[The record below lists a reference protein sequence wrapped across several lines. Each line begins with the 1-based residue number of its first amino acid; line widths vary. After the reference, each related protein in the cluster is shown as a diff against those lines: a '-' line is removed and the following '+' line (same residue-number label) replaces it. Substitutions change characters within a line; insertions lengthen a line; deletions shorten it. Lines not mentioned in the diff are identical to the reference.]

1 MLLSLIVLQE
11 ECGRVGHGV
20 TLTQLALL
28 AKAKRKP
35 AHGGALCREL
45 DEALSRFTDGIR
57 RQRCLSALLVS
68 GTDLLDRGLQG

>member
-20 TLTQLALL
+20 TLTQLAPL

-35 AHGGALCREL
+35 AQNNG
-45 DEALSRFTDGIR
+45 
-57 RQRCLSALLVS
+57 
-68 GTDLLDRGLQG
+68 